1 MSSLAESERT
11 SRIDA
16 LAFSLAAGGAMATA
30 TYAAGAATGA
40 PGLGLNG
47 AELALVG
54 AAASWWMRRWPPARS
69 LLFGSLLG
77 LLAAAYWYVRLE
89 QNLGVT
95 NDEPGLI
102 LALRMTIP
110 LVAASF
116 LLTRVEIAA
125 FALVPGVTVLG
136 LAAGQGDEA
145 AAQFGFTIF
154 LPLALLAVGYAMMS
168 TGENSGD
175 APRLPEHCARL
186 RGPLSWRGRHWTTLG
201 GSILLIMILAQVINI
216 PVASWANAHRW
227 QIIMG
232 LAAPGT
238 QHAAITDMPTHAAN
252 YAIGR
257 GPIKLRDTPLLAY
270 TGDYAPYWRGQVYD
284 KYLGTAWGR
293 SEAGNPQAELEAFPA
308 NGTLE
313 FAVRGTHV
321 PESPTTQY
329 VTAKAD
335 LPFVFYAPG
344 QAVRISARGALSL
357 PASSHVVVNGYGLA
371 EVPGGT
377 MLQGTSY
384 AVTAAPLE
392 PSRTTPS
399 APEEQ
404 ISDKYLKVPF
414 EADRVA
420 ELARKIAG
428 DETSPERKLAALT
441 GYLQQNC
448 LYDTN
453 APALPPGNDAVDYFV
468 FHQKVGY
475 CDLFAS
481 SLAIMGRAVGVPTR
495 LVTGYAFP
503 TATSTPAGE
512 RQSFVLRESDGHAWV
527 EAYLPASGGWV
538 TLDATPA
545 GRESAPSP
553 GWAKASL
560 LRLGM
565 VWRNR
570 PLAAVA
576 GMLVAVLLLALAALL
591 TVRLLARRHAG
602 EQVVEQD
609 WRAVVTAIYV
619 TLCRMLRRR
628 GYPRHATETPFEY
641 LTALERRWRASD
653 QDCAAALPPLRAL
666 TGTFVLARY
675 SPAPVTEEAAC
686 SAQTCLVEVRKALSK
701 RRREAVDLKRL

>member
-11 SRIDA
+11 RQIDA
-16 LAFSLAAGGAMATA
+16 AAFSLAAGGALAVATF
-30 TYAAGAATGA
+30 AAGAATNA
-40 PGLGLNG
+40 SDLGLNG

-54 AAASWWMRRWPPARS
+54 AGASWWMRRWPPARS
-69 LLFGSLLG
+69 LLFGALLG
-77 LLAAAYWYVRLE
+77 LLAGTYWYVRLE

-102 LALRMTIP
+102 LALRMTLP

-136 LAAGQGDEA
+136 LAAGQGNEA
-145 AAQFGFTIF
+145 AAQLGFTIF
-154 LPLALLAVGYAMMS
+154 LPLALLTVGYAMMS
-168 TGENSGD
+168 TGADSDG
-175 APRLPEHCARL
+175 APRLPDHATRL

-216 PVASWANAHRW
+216 PVASWAAAHRW

-232 LAAPGT
+232 IAAPGT
-238 QHAAITDMPTHAAN
+238 QHAATTDLPTHAAN

-284 KYLGTAWGR
+284 RYLGTAWGR

-313 FAVRGTHV
+313 LAVRGTPV
-321 PESPTTQY
+321 PENPTAQY
-329 VTAKAD
+329 VTTQAD

-344 QAVRISARGALSL
+344 QAVQISARGALSV

-384 AVTAAPLE
+384 AVTTVSLE
-392 PSRTTPS
+392 PSRTRPA
-399 APEEQ
+399 APQ
-404 ISDKYLKVPF
+404 DQVSDKYLKVPF
-414 EADRVA
+414 EANRVA
-420 ELARKIAG
+420 ELAKKIAG
-428 DETSPERKLAALT
+428 DGKSPERKLAALT

-448 LYDTN
+448 LYDTT
-453 APALPPGNDAVDYFV
+453 APAIPPGNDAVDYFV

-481 SLAIMGRAVGVPTR
+481 SLAVMGRAVGVPTR

-503 TATSTPAGE
+503 TATSIRSAG
-512 RQSFVLRESDGHAWV
+512 RQAFVLRESDGHAWV

-545 GRESAPSP
+545 GKESAPSP
-553 GWAKASL
+553 GWVKASL
-560 LRLGM
+560 LRLGV

-570 PLAAVA
+570 PLAAV
-576 GMLVAVLLLALAALL
+576 GGILVAVLLLVAAALL
-591 TVRLLARRHAG
+591 AAKVIARRRAG
-602 EQVVEQD
+602 GQVVEQD

-619 TLCRMLRRR
+619 TLGRTLRHR

-641 LTALERRWRASD
+641 LAALERRWRAAD
-653 QDCAAALPPLRAL
+653 RDCTAALPPLRTL
-666 TGTFVLARY
+666 TDTFVLARY
-675 SPAPVTEEAAC
+675 SPAPVTEAAAR
-686 SAQTCLVEVRKALSK
+686 SAETCLVEVRKALPK
-701 RRREAVDLKRL
+701 RRI